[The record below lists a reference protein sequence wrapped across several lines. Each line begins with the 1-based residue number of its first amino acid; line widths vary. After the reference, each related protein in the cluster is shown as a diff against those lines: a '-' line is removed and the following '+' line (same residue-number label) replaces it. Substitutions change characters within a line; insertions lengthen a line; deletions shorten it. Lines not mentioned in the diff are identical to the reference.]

1 MDNFVHH
8 AMGKFEAHSKG
19 EGVLMNDPAVFKNPC
34 AICRKREA
42 ERLCD
47 FVIVFNRYP
56 IYFKDYRMFKDSV
69 ENGQDETCDLPLCKE
84 CRIEVGGADLCPYHY
99 DLYERVELP
108 EKLRKYQRESKAR
121 LRKEAEFNKNL

>member
-1 MDNFVHH
+1 MDNFVHR
-8 AMGKFEAHSKG
+8 AIGRFEAHSKG

-56 IYFKDYRMFKDSV
+56 IYFSV
-69 ENGQDETCDLPLCKE
+69 RQGIHDNTLLF
-84 CRIEVGGADLCPYHY
+84 Y
-99 DLYERVELP
+99 
-108 EKLRKYQRESKAR
+108 
-121 LRKEAEFNKNL
+121 F